1 MPPLKIKKRKI
12 KKMSKSYRFNAG
24 EKVEKYL
31 EKMELKKERN
41 KRKEKRE
48 AKVYA

>member
-1 MPPLKIKKRKI
+1 
-12 KKMSKSYRFNAG
+12 MSKSYRFNAG

-41 KRKEKRE
+41 KRKETRE
-48 AKVYA
+48 AKVFA